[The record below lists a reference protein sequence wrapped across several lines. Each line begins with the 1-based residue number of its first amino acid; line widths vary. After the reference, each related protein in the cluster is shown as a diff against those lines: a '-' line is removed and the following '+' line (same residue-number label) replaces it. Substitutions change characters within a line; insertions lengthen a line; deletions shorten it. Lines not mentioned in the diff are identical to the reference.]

1 MLLKS
6 VKSWMLL
13 VLVVLTQQ
21 VYATEGMWLPQLLS
35 NLNEKE
41 MKGMGMKISAS
52 DIYNINKGSLKDAIV
67 SFGGFCTAEVISSQG
82 LLLTNH
88 HCGYDA
94 IQKHSSLEHNYLE
107 NGFWARTAA
116 EELPNAGLTATFIV
130 RIDDITKAA
139 TQNVKAG
146 MTEKERQSAID
157 KQLDIIKK
165 EVKKESWQDVMIKPF
180 FEGNKY
186 YLFVTE
192 TYKDVRLVGAP
203 PSSIGKFG
211 SDTDNWVWPRH
222 TGDFSMFRI
231 YAGKDGKPAPYSKD
245 NVPLKP
251 KYFLPIS
258 MKGVKKDDFTM
269 VMGFPGR
276 TTEYLPSEAVKQTVE
291 VLDFSKVEMRDA
303 ALKIWDGYMR
313 KNEQIKIQYAAKYAS
328 TANAWKKWQGEMLGV
343 KKTDGIAKKQRYEAN
358 YNQLLNA
365 NPALKQQYAGV
376 LDTLNALYIK
386 INPYAQ
392 ARDYY
397 NELVKNTE
405 ILTAVDKL
413 IAMADDVESQG
424 AGQYNTLRDKF
435 MESMKAFYQ
444 NYNAGVDKDV
454 FISLMD
460 IYAAKVP
467 ANFRSARFNNTWASF
482 NDSRKLADQVY
493 ATSNLTSYD
502 KLAAV
507 MQQPQQAALAT
518 LAKDPAVQLAIVLRE
533 GFREK
538 VSPTLNALQLDI
550 NNRQRTYM
558 QAQMD
563 VLAGKKNFYP
573 DANSTLRVTYGKVD
587 GYSPADGVQYDYY
600 TWLDGVMEKYIP
612 GDYEFDVPAKLIEL
626 YKNKDYGKYGVNGK
640 MPVCFIASNH
650 TTGGNSGSP
659 ALNANGQL
667 IGLNFDR
674 TWEGT
679 MSDINYDP
687 SICRNI
693 MVDIRY
699 VLFIVDKFAGCKRLV
714 DEMKLVN

>member
-94 IQKHSSLEHNYLE
+94 IQKHSSLEHNYLD

-116 EELPNAGLTATFIV
+116 EELPNPGLTATFIV

-146 MTEKERQSAID
+146 MTEKERQSVID
-157 KQLDIIKK
+157 KQLAIIKK

-231 YAGKDGKPAPYSKD
+231 YAGKDGKPAPYSQD

-376 LDTLNALYIK
+376 LDTLNELYIK

-413 IAMADDVESQG
+413 IALADDAESQG

-467 ANFRSARFNNTWASF
+467 ANFRSARFNSSWASF
-482 NDSRKLADQVY
+482 TDSRKLADQVY

-538 VSPTLNALQLDI
+538 VAPTLNALQLDI

-563 VLAGKKNFYP
+563 VFAGKKNFYP